1 MIRHPNSPHG
11 RVSNEN
17 GRQDLPISSTP
28 VVDLPGAVVPAHGQ
42 RCQSRDHGHAAAP
55 HLHHTFRHFRP
66 FNSTTCARNPSKDRP
81 PHVNLESDRP
91 NYAVLPG
98 ARARASISK
107 SRSSICTLTCF
118 TSPYRLRRRRAR
130 QPEEAVIPSVPAF
143 PCKFLPSVLRPW
155 PPYAPTRF
163 SRIRAQF
170 CTTPKPQAA
179 PNHPRNHNKIQSLN
193 TKLASIRKTPQP
205 IGPVHPSLCPL
216 PAPPIDQPARGRQPQ
231 SWDPQPSVAM
241 PEFCTKMHKRK
252 ASPNRNWL
260 RSADSL
266 ASPTLSLGPSTL
278 FGHMTRSRQVI
289 AAFRQRTRRLAQV
302 GGGIRRAQLVRIA
315 AQHLERK
322 IKW

>member
-118 TSPYRLRRRRAR
+118 TIPYRLRRREPANRK
-130 QPEEAVIPSVPAF
+130 AVIPSVPAF
-143 PCKFLPSVLRPW
+143 LVNSSRQCCGLGRP
-155 PPYAPTRF
+155 T
-163 SRIRAQF
+163 
-170 CTTPKPQAA
+170 
-179 PNHPRNHNKIQSLN
+179 HPRGFPGSVHNFAQRQNPRLPRIILATT
-193 TKLASIRKTPQP
+193 TKYSRLT
-205 IGPVHPSLCPL
+205 
-216 PAPPIDQPARGRQPQ
+216 
-231 SWDPQPSVAM
+231 
-241 PEFCTKMHKRK
+241 
-252 ASPNRNWL
+252 RNWL
-260 RSADSL
+260 RSAKPRNPSAL
-266 ASPTLSLGPSTL
+266 CIRASARCLPLPSTNRPEGGNRSPGTRSPALQCRNSAQKCTSEKPRQTGIGFVPQIPSQAQRFPCPVTL
-278 FGHMTRSRQVI
+278 FGHVTRSRQVI